1 MAGRKTKLTQE
12 RHDKIVRLIGAG
24 NYAVIASKASGI
36 AEDTYYEWL
45 NRGKTDLEKGKK
57 SVFSRF
63 SEAIREAEAKA
74 EADMV
79 VLVKT
84 AAVNGNFQAAAWY
97 LERKQADRWGRSD
110 KLKQEIT
117 GAGGTPLNLGDARE
131 SVLEF
136 LKSKGLDDAEVPAD

>member
-1 MAGRKTKLTQE
+1 MAGRKTKLTPE
-12 RHDKIVRLIGAG
+12 RHDKIVRLIAAG

-45 NRGKTDLEKGKK
+45 NRGKNDTENHKT
-57 SVFSRF
+57 SIFTRF
-63 SEAIREAEAKA
+63 SEAIHEAEAKA

-79 VLVKT
+79 ILIKT

-117 GAGGTPLNLGDARE
+117 GAGGIPLSLGDARE

-136 LKSKGLDDAEVPAD
+136 LKSRGLDDAEVPAD